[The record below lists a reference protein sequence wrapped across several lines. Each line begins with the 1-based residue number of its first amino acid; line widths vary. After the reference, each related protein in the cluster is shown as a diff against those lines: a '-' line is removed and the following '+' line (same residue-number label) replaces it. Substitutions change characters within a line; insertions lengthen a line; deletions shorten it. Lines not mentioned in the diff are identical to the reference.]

1 MMINETHN
9 SNAMLQ
15 RISRK
20 ENKIKRSLRMINFEA
35 KKRIKKENQI
45 WQKKLSEWIY
55 VFKDFRFWLMTSET
69 N

>member
-1 MMINETHN
+1 MINETHN

-35 KKRIKKENQI
+35 KKG
-45 WQKKLSEWIY
+45 
-55 VFKDFRFWLMTSET
+55 
-69 N
+69 